1 MPATTW
7 GAPWLFLKSS
17 DPPKLSKPA
26 RHSRP
31 GRRFHPQRRLTA
43 PPLLPLHP
51 PPPVRLFAGLQFFL
65 ETVTPRGQKKAR
77 KHGKKGLL
85 DESAP
90 GKWIRKAISALNK
103 RQPLWRF
110 LVQ

>member
-65 ETVTPRGQKKAR
+65 
-77 KHGKKGLL
+77 L
-85 DESAP
+85 DKIEQMVYNVASLP
-90 GKWIRKAISALNK
+90 GMATY
-103 RQPLWRF
+103 
-110 LVQ
+110 